1 MENKTMGRGMMALAC
16 MLGIGVLTLFFS
28 EVEQQQR
35 NPNQR
40 PVTQTAESTRQV
52 ALERNR
58 SGHYLVTG
66 DINGQAAEFLLDTGA
81 TDVVVPAEIA
91 ASLGLQRGRKARAM
105 TANGAITVFETRI
118 NELSIGDI
126 TLFNV
131 RASIN
136 PAMPP
141 PQILL
146 GMSALKQI
154 EFVQRGD
161 SLTLIQ
167 HLE

>member
-1 MENKTMGRGMMALAC
+1 MENQTMGRGMMALAC
-16 MLGIGVLTLFFS
+16 MLGIGMLTLFFS
-28 EVEQQQR
+28 EVEEQQR

-40 PVTQTAESTRQV
+40 PVTEMAATTRQV

-58 SGHYLVTG
+58 SGHYMVTG
-66 DINGQAAEFLLDTGA
+66 NINRQAAEFLLDTGA
-81 TDVVVPAEIA
+81 TDVVVPADIA
-91 ASLGLQRGRKARAM
+91 SQLGLQRGRKARAM
-105 TANGAITVFETRI
+105 TANGPITVFETRI
-118 NELSIGDI
+118 SELSIGDI

>member
-1 MENKTMGRGMMALAC
+1 MALAC
-16 MLGIGVLTLFFS
+16 MLGIGMLTLFFS
-28 EVEQQQR
+28 EVEEQQR

-40 PVTQTAESTRQV
+40 PVTEMAATTRQV

-66 DINGQAAEFLLDTGA
+66 NINRQAAEFLLDTGA
-81 TDVVVPAEIA
+81 TDVVVPADIA
-91 ASLGLQRGRKARAM
+91 GQLGLKRGRKARAM
-105 TANGAITVFETRI
+105 TANGPITVYETRI
-118 NELSIGDI
+118 SELSIGDI
-126 TLFNV
+126 TLFDV

>member
-1 MENKTMGRGMMALAC
+1 
-16 MLGIGVLTLFFS
+16 
-28 EVEQQQR
+28 
-35 NPNQR
+35 
-40 PVTQTAESTRQV
+40 
-52 ALERNR
+52 
-58 SGHYLVTG
+58 
-66 DINGQAAEFLLDTGA
+66 
-81 TDVVVPAEIA
+81 
-91 ASLGLQRGRKARAM
+91 M
-105 TANGAITVFETRI
+105 TANGPITVFETRI
-118 NELSIGDI
+118 SELSIGDI

>member
-1 MENKTMGRGMMALAC
+1 MENQTMGRGMMALAC
-16 MLGIGVLTLFFS
+16 MLGIGMLTLFFS
-28 EVEQQQR
+28 EVEEQQR

-40 PVTQTAESTRQV
+40 PVTEMAAKSRQV

-66 DINGQAAEFLLDTGA
+66 NINRQTAEFLLDTGA
-81 TDVVVPAEIA
+81 TDVVVPADIA
-91 ASLGLQRGRKARAM
+91 SQLGLKRGRKARAM
-105 TANGAITVFETRI
+105 TANGPITVFETRI
-118 NELSIGDI
+118 SELSIGDI

>member
-1 MENKTMGRGMMALAC
+1 MENQTMGRGMMALAC
-16 MLGIGVLTLFFS
+16 MLGIGMLTLFFS
-28 EVEQQQR
+28 EVEEQQR

-40 PVTQTAESTRQV
+40 PMTEMAATTRQV

-66 DINGQAAEFLLDTGA
+66 NINRQAAEFLLDTGA
-81 TDVVVPAEIA
+81 TDVVVPADIA
-91 ASLGLQRGRKARAM
+91 GQLGLKRGRKARAM
-105 TANGAITVFETRI
+105 TANGPITVFETRI
-118 NELSIGDI
+118 SELSIGDI